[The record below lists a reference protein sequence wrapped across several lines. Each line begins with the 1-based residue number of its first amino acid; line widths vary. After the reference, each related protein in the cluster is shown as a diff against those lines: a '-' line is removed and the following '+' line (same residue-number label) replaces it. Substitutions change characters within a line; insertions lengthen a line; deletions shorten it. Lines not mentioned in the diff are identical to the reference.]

1 MRRMVLSILVDNTSG
16 VLSRVSGLFSRR
28 GYNIDSVSVAETE
41 NPMFSRMTVAVTGD
55 EQILEQIEKQL
66 QKLEDVRE
74 ITELSDRNSV
84 CRELVLVVVHADAAK
99 RQEVIAVANI
109 FRANIVDVAPE
120 TLMIELTGNQAK
132 VDAFIRLLDG
142 FTIQKLV
149 RTGVTGLIRGQQDAA
164 DFMD

>member
-1 MRRMVLSILVDNTSG
+1 MV
-16 VLSRVSGLFSRR
+16 
-28 GYNIDSVSVAETE
+28 
-41 NPMFSRMTVAVTGD
+41 
-55 EQILEQIEKQL
+55 Q
-66 QKLEDVRE
+66 
-74 ITELSDRNSV
+74 
-84 CRELVLVVVHADAAK
+84 ADATR

-149 RTGVTGLIRGQQDAA
+149 RTGVTGLIRGQED
-164 DFMD
+164 